1 MRGRVMHSRLM
12 GLVVIV
18 HVMNDGNLMM
28 SFVMMVIMVVMGVV
42 MFFFDKDHRF
52 FVMVSDILNDS
63 MVVDFGVLV
72 ELMML
77 LHMNRLLNNIGT
89 LLMVLM
95 IVLVMAT
102 NWVAVV
108 VGVGF
113 VLNIV
118 SLLVTAIDMAFV
130 VVVEV
135 MVDRMLMLLIVVFV
149 T

>member
-1 MRGRVMHSRLM
+1 M
-12 GLVVIV
+12 
-18 HVMNDGNLMM
+18 
-28 SFVMMVIMVVMGVV
+28 
-42 MFFFDKDHRF
+42 
-52 FVMVSDILNDS
+52 
-63 MVVDFGVLV
+63 
-72 ELMML
+72 
-77 LHMNRLLNNIGT
+77 
-89 LLMVLM
+89 
-95 IVLVMAT
+95 
-102 NWVAVV
+102 AVV